1 MKTVIV
7 TICAIATSILIFAY
21 LLAYLDMGDV
31 KLKTN
36 CFLSH
41 VEPCSDRRLRDP
53 APPYLRFDLSPRPIW
68 GLTSE
73 QDEII

>member
-53 APPYLRFDLSPRPIW
+53 AP
-68 GLTSE
+68 
-73 QDEII
+73 